1 MSDMVDLDT
10 TQRAIAGDRFAL
22 ETLWRD
28 HRRWLSA
35 VLLSHMP
42 NGADLED
49 LLQETAMNVCRK
61 IRDLRDPQRLRPWL
75 RTIAINTAIS
85 AGRSATLRRKVRT
98 MDDTELDPP
107 DPSGGHDEEHETAR
121 DTLDRVLAAAQR
133 LHPDY
138 REPLILKSVRG
149 LSQRAIAQALDLP
162 ETTIETRLARARRM
176 LRQLLEEIGVAV
188 PPAPR
193 SAPGT

>member
-1 MSDMVDLDT
+1 MTDMDDRDT

-22 ETLWRD
+22 EILWRD

-61 IRDLRDPQRLRPWL
+61 IRDLRDPERLRPWL

-98 MDDTELDPP
+98 MDDTELDPA
-107 DPSGGHDEEHETAR
+107 DPSIDHDEDHATAR
-121 DTLDRVLAAAQR
+121 DTLERVLAAAQR

-149 LSQRAIAQALDLP
+149 LSQRAIAEALDLP

-176 LRQLLEEIGVAV
+176 LRQLLEEKGVPV

-193 SAPGT
+193 TAPGT